1 MELLVEARDYLYQ
14 QGAEFIQYIQA
25 AGSSDRPEFGVHVAN
40 PNDFFWIRI
49 RLRCLE
55 ADPNKKFDLWINL
68 INLN

>member
-25 AGSSDRPEFGVHVAN
+25 AGSSDRPEFDVHVAN

-49 RLRCLE
+49 RLKCLE
-55 ADPNKKFDLWINL
+55 ADPNKKFDL
-68 INLN
+68 